1 MSLLVGL
8 PEFWWTS
15 QEFYPAGIIIVTTAM
30 ALHAHIHLGDEQ

>member
-15 QEFYPAGIIIVTTAM
+15 QFYPAGIIIVTTAM
-30 ALHAHIHLGDEQ
+30 ALHTHIHLGDEQ